1 MLKKTIHITVWIIF
15 MATIGALIS
24 TKSMTIDVQRVV
36 KGALMGG
43 AIGYFIGV
51 LFANLKS

>member
-1 MLKKTIHITVWIIF
+1 MFKKSVHIAVWAIF
-15 MATIGALIS
+15 MATIGAFIS